1 MDKFKKATSELIAA
15 LTENQKV
22 HAETLKAQDAESRK
36 RYEDSYNRV
45 RQARK
50 HWKQLFQPSS
60 FRK

>member
-1 MDKFKKATSELIAA
+1 MDKFQKATTELISA

-22 HAETLKAQDAESRK
+22 HGETLKAQNAESRK
-36 RYEDSYNRV
+36 RYEDSYDRV

-60 FRK
+60 FHK

>member
-1 MDKFKKATSELIAA
+1 MDKFKKAIFYQKAA

-22 HAETLKAQDAESRK
+22 HSETLKAQDAESRK

-60 FRK
+60 LRK